1 MVDKREDSALTS
13 SKLKKKV
20 TILDASQNDLIPDQP
35 EASEAVEG
43 EASQADQS
51 S

>member
-1 MVDKREDSALTS
+1 MNS

-35 EASEAVEG
+35 EASEAVEE
-43 EASQADQS
+43 EASQADRKPKMS